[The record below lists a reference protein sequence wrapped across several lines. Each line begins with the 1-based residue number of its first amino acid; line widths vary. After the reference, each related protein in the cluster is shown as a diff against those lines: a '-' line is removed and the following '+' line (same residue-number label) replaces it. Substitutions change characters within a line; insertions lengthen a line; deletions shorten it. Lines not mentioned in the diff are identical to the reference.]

1 MRDRDVRNAIQAALV
16 ETNAFDSVYLR
27 GLPEDYGTGAS
38 GLAAAAIEPLSS
50 DQTDRWD
57 SQPEGGLLVSS
68 LVTITFLYRQ
78 EDPQLRDEAA
88 ECLFDTAADALNGQ
102 SLAQFTVPGLTRFVS
117 WRWEKPTPPERRIA
131 AVFAYAYIIESWD
144 SYDVTP

>member
-1 MRDRDVRNAIQAALV
+1 MV

-27 GLPEDYGTGAS
+27 GLPEDYGTWAS

-102 SLAQFTVPGLTRFVS
+102 SLAQFTFRASRGSCRGGG
-117 WRWEKPTPPERRIA
+117 RDHA
-131 AVFAYAYIIESWD
+131 ARAANRCGFLLCLHR
-144 SYDVTP
+144 